1 MRLASFLTT
10 LIAIA
15 AAAPVSAQ
23 QTATRRPNVLLIVA
37 DDLNDDMGTFGHPIV
52 KTPNLDRLMA
62 RGVRFD
68 RAYTQFPLCSP
79 SRVSLLTGF
88 RPDTTRIYELQT
100 NFRTILPDAVTLP
113 QMFKRNGYVS
123 ARVGK
128 IYHYGNPGDIGTSG
142 LDDPASWDLVVNP
155 RGIDKDEETKLTNLT
170 PTRGLGSALAYYAS
184 PAADEEHTDGKVATE
199 TISLL
204 EKNKERPFFI
214 GAGFYRPHCPF
225 IAPRKYF
232 DMYPLDRISAP
243 KWSSGDVEK
252 VPSPAWFTTPP
263 NWAVSEEGVRE
274 TIRSYYASITFLDA
288 NVGRVL
294 DALDRLGLS
303 ANTVVI
309 FISDHGY
316 LLGER
321 GQWMKQMLFERSARA
336 PLIIAAPGVGVKGQ
350 ASPRIV
356 EFVDLYPT
364 LADLAGLAPPPGLHG
379 RSLTPL
385 LKNPRAA
392 WDHPAFTQVRRGNAA
407 NGFMGYS
414 VRTEAWRYT
423 EWDEGKRGSELYDE
437 KADPSEL
444 RNLAADPNRAKV
456 VAELQRLL
464 RNVRGK

>member
-1 MRLASFLTT
+1 
-10 LIAIA
+10 
-15 AAAPVSAQ
+15 
-23 QTATRRPNVLLIVA
+23 
-37 DDLNDDMGTFGHPIV
+37 
-52 KTPNLDRLMA
+52 
-62 RGVRFD
+62 
-68 RAYTQFPLCSP
+68 
-79 SRVSLLTGF
+79 
-88 RPDTTRIYELQT
+88 
-100 NFRTILPDAVTLP
+100 
-113 QMFKRNGYVS
+113 
-123 ARVGK
+123 
-128 IYHYGNPGDIGTSG
+128 
-142 LDDPASWDLVVNP
+142 
-155 RGIDKDEETKLTNLT
+155 
-170 PTRGLGSALAYYAS
+170 
-184 PAADEEHTDGKVATE
+184 
-199 TISLL
+199 
-204 EKNKERPFFI
+204 
-214 GAGFYRPHCPF
+214 
-225 IAPRKYF
+225 
-232 DMYPLDRISAP
+232 
-243 KWSSGDVEK
+243 
-252 VPSPAWFTTPP
+252 
-263 NWAVSEEGVRE
+263 
-274 TIRSYYASITFLDA
+274 
-288 NVGRVL
+288 VL

-392 WDHPAFTQVRRGNAA
+392 WDRPAFTQVRRGNAA